1 MSSTAPSRRKTS
13 STSDSGRPRRV
24 RLIEVARATGF
35 STATV
40 SQALNGTGRLPE
52 STRTVI
58 RAASEELGYRPN
70 RIARSLASG
79 KTSVIGLA
87 VSQAG
92 GPPFPSSG
100 FEYFIQVLGGAT
112 EVALAHGYA
121 LVLVPTAARHP
132 TSPLEVELGGAIIL
146 DPIAEDPLVRSIV
159 QQDNPVVT
167 VGRLP
172 DDSVDSNVSWVDNDA
187 VGAALSAIAHLE
199 RAGAQRIGLIIS
211 PPTTSYARDCL
222 EAYGQWCD
230 RTGAERR
237 IAMARGDR
245 GEGAGFDAA
254 LELLD
259 QPDPPD
265 AIFAILDRLALGART
280 AADFRN
286 LRVPEDILIAS
297 GIDSLAA
304 RQGRPAITAVNLFP
318 DRLGHRAAEM
328 LIAKLE
334 HGSTDSVDEIVP
346 TRLMPRASTLR
357 DRH

>member
-1 MSSTAPSRRKTS
+1 VSSTAPSKRKKS
-13 STSDSGRPRRV
+13 KPSPARPQRV

-52 STRTVI
+52 ETRRRI
-58 RAASEELGYRPN
+58 RLVSEELGYRPN

-100 FEYFIQVLGGAT
+100 FEYFIQILGGAT
-112 EVALAHGYA
+112 EVALSHGYA
-121 LVLVPTAARHP
+121 LVLVPTAASHP
-132 TSPLEVELGGAIIL
+132 TYPLEVELGGAIVL
-146 DPIAEDPLVRSIV
+146 DPISNDPLVRSIV
-159 QQDNPVVT
+159 DQDNPVVT
-167 VGRLP
+167 IGRLP
-172 DDSVDSNVSWVDNDA
+172 DEPTNANISWVDNDA
-187 VGAALSAIAHLE
+187 VGAALSALAHLE
-199 RAGAQRIGLIIS
+199 RAGAQRIGMITS

-222 EAYGQWCD
+222 EAYTQWCD
-230 RTGAERR
+230 KTGAERR
-237 IAMARGDR
+237 VAMARGDR

-259 QPDPPD
+259 QPSPPD

-280 AADFRN
+280 AAEVRG
-286 LRVPEDILIAS
+286 LRVPQDVMVAA

-304 RQGRPAITAVNLFP
+304 RQGRPAITAVNLYP
-318 DRLGHRAAEM
+318 ERLGSRAAEM

-334 HGSTDSVDEIVP
+334 HGTADGVDGLVP

-357 DRH
+357 